1 MDNRRVQATLA
12 LNRAE
17 LRRYLER
24 ISDRWRLDGAYLGG
38 AAVTGD
44 SGEQALGDRAAQFT
58 VVLVSDAFNEI
69 PWLER
74 VYVATSLWDALEMG
88 GAADVHCYTRPEF
101 ERKRDSM
108 PVVRDAVWHGL
119 DLLVFI

>member
-1 MDNRRVQATLA
+1 VEATIAINRS
-12 LNRAE
+12 E
-17 LRRYLER
+17 LRRYIER
-24 ISDRWRLDGAYLGG
+24 VNDRWRLEGAYLGG
-38 AAVTGD
+38 SALTGD
-44 SGEQALGDRAAQFT
+44 NSIHMLRDAGAEFT

-88 GAADVHCYTRPEF
+88 APADVHCYTRSEF
-101 ERKRDSM
+101 ERKRDTM
-108 PVVRDAVWHGL
+108 PAVRDATWHGL

>member
-1 MDNRRVQATLA
+1 MQGTLT
-12 LNRAE
+12 LNRTE
-17 LRRYLER
+17 LRRYMER
-24 ISDRWRLDGAYLGG
+24 IGDRWRLDGAFLGG

-44 SGEQALGDRAAQFT
+44 PGEPALARAAQFT
-58 VVLVSDAFNEI
+58 VVLVSDAFDEI

-88 GAADVHCYTRPEF
+88 AAAEVRCYTRAEF
-101 ERKRDSM
+101 ARKRDTM
-108 PVVRDAVWHGL
+108 PAVRDAVWHGL